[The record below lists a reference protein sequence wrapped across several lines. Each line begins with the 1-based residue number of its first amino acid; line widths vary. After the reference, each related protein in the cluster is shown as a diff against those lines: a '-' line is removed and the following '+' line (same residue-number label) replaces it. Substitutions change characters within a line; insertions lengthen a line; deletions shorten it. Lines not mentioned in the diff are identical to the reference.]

1 MRANRVGTGT
11 KTKVILALHHPV
23 VISTGRSSIV
33 RPLLSPLTVMGT
45 LTQRGHDSKINIPIE
60 CSSKAVFAPAGRSPS
75 PPQELE
81 LLSSIQV
88 SPVVDK
94 ISFKIWVS
102 KLSIVQDSELSI
114 ALQEARFRIKLV
126 EEVVEDMAVEDT
138 HTRRVVLSRTIGVV
152 KGVEGTEEEDMV
164 EDMAVGVIHTGS
176 MRVV

>member
-11 KTKVILALHHPV
+11 KTKVILALHPPV
-23 VISTGRSSIV
+23 VITTGRSSIV
-33 RPLLSPLTVMGT
+33 RPLLSPLTVMGA
-45 LTQRGHDSKINIPIE
+45 LTQRGDDSKINIPIE
-60 CSSKAVFAPAGRSPS
+60 CSSKKAVFAPAGRCPS
-75 PPQELE
+75 QELE
-81 LLSSIQV
+81 MLDSIQV

-114 ALQEARFRIKLV
+114 ALQEGRFRIKLV
-126 EEVVEDMAVEDT
+126 EEVVEDMVAEST
-138 HTRRVVLSRTIGVV
+138 LTRRVVLSRTIGVV
-152 KGVEGTEEEDMV
+152 KGVEGTEEEDMA